1 MNDFYLP
8 MIVALLPLMS
18 ILLVLQVNPYHA
30 LIIRGVLGAVAALV
44 DALLGAADVA
54 LTEALVG
61 TMLAITL
68 YAVAVRSSMVLRIGI
83 LEDQG
88 TEMDGLLQKLR
99 YVLTKRNLRLEV
111 LSYGDSWALDQALGD
126 HEVHGISIQ
135 EKDQYQTQVRIP
147 RIYEILTNE
156 LPDLEVVLT
165 SNNAENL
172 GKLEVQH

>member
-8 MIVALLPLMS
+8 IIIALLPLMS

-83 LEDQG
+83 LEEQA
-88 TEMDGLLQKLR
+88 TEMERLLQQLR
-99 YVLTKRNLRLEV
+99 YTLGKRHLRLEV
-111 LSYGDSWALDQALGD
+111 VSYSEDWALDQALEE

-135 EKDQYQTQVRIP
+135 EKDEYQTQVRIP
-147 RIYEILTNE
+147 RIYEILTDE
-156 LPDLEVVLT
+156 LPDYKILLA
-165 SNNAENL
+165 SDNL
-172 GKLEVQH
+172 VKLEVQH